1 MKYVA
6 YLRVST
12 ERQGAS
18 GLGLEAQRKAVL
30 EHVNGHGTLVA
41 EYVEVESGKR
51 NDRPQLSAAL
61 AYARATGATV
71 VIAKWDRLARNV
83 AFTAALLESGVDFV
97 ACDNPHA
104 TRFTIHILA
113 AVAEHEAQAI
123 SQRTKAALQA
133 AKARGKILG
142 NPNGARAI
150 RRAARAAGRAIN
162 AAGIAGTIAAAD
174 RHMARVRPVVEAIRT
189 EGITTLSGIAGE
201 LNARGIL
208 TARGGQWHA
217 TTVRNLLSRGE
228 AMAVGRSREAQPAH
242 ERCGS

>member
-1 MKYVA
+1 VTAGKVVS

-12 ERQGAS
+12 ARQGDS
-18 GLGLEAQRKAVL
+18 GLGIEAQRAAVADYL
-30 EHVNGHGTLVA
+30 NGGQGTLLR
-41 EYVEVESGKR
+41 EYVEIETGKR
-51 NDRPQLSAAL
+51 NDRPQLAATL

-123 SQRTKAALQA
+123 SQRTRAALQV
-133 AKARGKILG
+133 AKARGRVLG

-162 AAGIAGTIAAAD
+162 ATGIAGTVAAAD
-174 RHMARVRPVVEAIRT
+174 RHRDRVLPVVEAIRG
-189 EGITTLSGIAGE
+189 EGITTLLGIAGE

-208 TARGGQWHA
+208 TARGGRWYA
-217 TTVRNLLSRGE
+217 TTVRNLLRG
-228 AMAVGRSREAQPAH
+228 R
-242 ERCGS
+242 